1 MAKDRCTLSG
11 LQTESKGRGWRWL
24 RNVACAIAAVSLAA
38 GSAADVLANGH
49 DDGHDEGRAYAIG
62 LWGDLPYS
70 DTQALVGVPNLIAD
84 MNSQKLAFTVHDGD
98 LKAGS
103 GTPGSVVPSTCSD
116 ALYVQAQ
123 GYFNALKSPAMF
135 TPGDN
140 DWTDCDRASNGA
152 FSSRERLDHE
162 RQLFFSSPWSLGQ
175 RPILQ
180 EVQTDKLC
188 LDSNSHLVS
197 CVENRRWMVNG
208 VVYATLNIQ
217 GSCNNLCDT
226 SPDPAEYAARNHAD
240 IVWMR
245 QTFDEAKARGASAI
259 MFISQA
265 DPGWDNSD
273 ATRAP
278 TRDPK
283 TLVENDMLPSSDPA
297 FPGPTPD
304 GFKDFLLALRDEVIA
319 FRKPVAYVHGDS
331 HYFRIDRPFLDAQ
344 GRRLE
349 TFLRVETF
357 GDNQANGNNDVHWLK
372 VFVDDRTREVFSF
385 QPQIVP
391 ANRTAVPQP

>member
-11 LQTESKGRGWRWL
+11 LRTVSKANWWRLL
-24 RNVACAIAAVSLAA
+24 RNIACVVAAVASTIWPT
-38 GSAADVLANGH
+38 ADSFAND
-49 DDGHDEGRAYAIG
+49 DDGNSESRAYAIG

-70 DTQALVGVPNLIAD
+70 DTQAQVGVPNLIAD

-98 LKAGS
+98 LKAGN
-103 GTPGSVVPSTCSD
+103 GTPGSATPTTCTD
-116 ALYVQAQ
+116 ALYVQAL
-123 GYFNALKSPAMF
+123 GYFNALKSAAMF
-135 TPGDN
+135 TTGDN
-140 DWTDCDRASNGA
+140 DWTDCDRPSNGG
-152 FSSRERLDHE
+152 FSSRERLDRE
-162 RQLFFSSPWSLGQ
+162 RQIFFSTPYSLGQ

-180 EVQTDKLC
+180 EVQTDRLC
-188 LDSNSHLVS
+188 LDNNNHLVS
-197 CVENRRWMVNG
+197 CVENRRWMVKG

-226 SPDPAEYAARNHAD
+226 NPDQAEFAARNQAD
-240 IVWMR
+240 ILWMR
-245 QTFDEAKARGASAI
+245 QTFQEAVAHHASAI

-283 TLVENDMLPSSDPA
+283 TLIENDKLPSSDPA
-297 FPGPTPD
+297 APGATPD

-349 TFLRVETF
+349 NFVRVETF